1 MTEQEIK
8 DFLKVKKDKLREQLD
23 AQGGRGVELANE
35 IDCLEYALDALHG
48 DLHCC
53 HCEAKL
59 C

>member
-1 MTEQEIK
+1 MTEQEVK
-8 DFLKVKKDKLREQLD
+8 DFLKEKKDKLRDQLE
-23 AQGGRGVELANE
+23 AQGGRGIELANE

-48 DLHCC
+48 DLSCL